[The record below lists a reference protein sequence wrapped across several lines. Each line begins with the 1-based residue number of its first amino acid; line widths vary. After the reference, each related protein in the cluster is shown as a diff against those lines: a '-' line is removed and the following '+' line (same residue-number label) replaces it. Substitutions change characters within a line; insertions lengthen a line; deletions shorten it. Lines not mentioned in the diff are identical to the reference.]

1 MPHIAVVLSGCGF
14 LDGSEIHE
22 SVLTLVALDKAG
34 ARVSL
39 AAPDLDFEVVDHKS
53 GKPTGERRNCM
64 VEAARIARGRI
75 LDLAGLDAADFDALI
90 LPGGYGAAKSLCDF
104 ETAQARARVHPDL
117 ARFALALHEARKP
130 IGAICI
136 SPAIIA
142 ALLRDR
148 GERASLSLGDDPAM
162 SAALRA
168 MGQQAVDCAVD
179 EVVVDARARIVCTP
193 AYMFDARIADVAR
206 GIGRLVEEVLALLRQ
221 TSASR

>member
-1 MPHIAVVLSGCGF
+1 MPHVAVVLSGCGF

-22 SVLTLVALDKAG
+22 SVLALAALDQAG

-39 AAPDLDFEVVDHKS
+39 AAPDVEFDVVDHRS
-53 GKPTGERRNCM
+53 GKPTGERRNCL

-75 LDLAGLDAADFDALI
+75 VDQAGLDAADFDALI
-90 LPGGYGAAKSLCDF
+90 LPGGYGAAKNLSDF
-104 ETAQARARVHPDL
+104 EAAGAAARVHPDL

-148 GERASLSLGDDPAM
+148 GLRASLSLGDDAAM

-179 EVVVDARARIVCTP
+179 GVVVDARARIVCTP